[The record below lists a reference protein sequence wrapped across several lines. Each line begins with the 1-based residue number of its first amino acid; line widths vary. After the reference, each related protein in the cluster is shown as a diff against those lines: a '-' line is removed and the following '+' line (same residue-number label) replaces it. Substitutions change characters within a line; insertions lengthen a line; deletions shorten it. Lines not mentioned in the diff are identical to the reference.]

1 MEADDVIQRLKAQ
14 YSKWI
19 AANDFEI
26 TYQALLAAYSQASP
40 GALPKRQFKGLHDK
54 LMASYIEECGEEAQM
69 MNKAEWLRKQLHTDA
84 YTRILN
90 DDTLMSKVTEQ
101 ESDFM
106 ALSMLKVDYQLFM
119 PSSASQPALSTRLL
133 GSRLFAGSATLS
145 SSATVSHTWTYVF
158 IILVLLAALIG
169 LIIVRHRR

>member
-1 MEADDVIQRLKAQ
+1 MLTLQ
-14 YSKWI
+14 
-19 AANDFEI
+19 
-26 TYQALLAAYSQASP
+26 
-40 GALPKRQFKGLHDK
+40 
-54 LMASYIEECGEEAQM
+54 
-69 MNKAEWLRKQLHTDA
+69 
-84 YTRILN
+84 ILN

-119 PSSASQPALSTRLL
+119 PSSASQPGCLPVCWAADSLPAAPRS
-133 GSRLFAGSATLS
+133 S

-158 IILVLLAALIG
+158 IILVLLAALVG